1 MKLIFV
7 TQRIDEAVSYAER
20 RDALDQR
27 WAVLLEKLGCA
38 ALPVPNHPKTAA
50 ALLERVRPDG
60 ILLTGGNDPASCG
73 GNAPERDETDARLI
87 EYSLDRSVPLF
98 GVCRGCSRFCFISAA
113 RSNAY
118 RAMWPY
124 VTTFREQSAELSTA
138 TIIGA
143 PGRRL
148 QS

>member
-38 ALPVPNHPKTAA
+38 ALPVPNHTKTAA
-50 ALLERVRPDG
+50 GEMRRNAMKRTRG
-60 ILLTGGNDPASCG
+60 SSNTAWTAAFRCSASAG
-73 GNAPERDETDARLI
+73 
-87 EYSLDRSVPLF
+87 
-98 GVCRGCSRFCFISAA
+98 GCSRFCFISAA